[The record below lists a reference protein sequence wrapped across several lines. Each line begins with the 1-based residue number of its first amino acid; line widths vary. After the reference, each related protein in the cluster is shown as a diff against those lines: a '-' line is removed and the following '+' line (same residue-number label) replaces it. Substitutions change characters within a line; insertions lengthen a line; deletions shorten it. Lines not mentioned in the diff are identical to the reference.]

1 MSHPTR
7 EVVTLVSVNR
17 YTRLNMYLF
26 LWLSFIL
33 QDADTAE
40 VIALA
45 KVLKPLNSC
54 RRHGS

>member
-1 MSHPTR
+1 
-7 EVVTLVSVNR
+7 
-17 YTRLNMYLF
+17 MYLF

-45 KVLKPLNSC
+45 KMLKPLNSC